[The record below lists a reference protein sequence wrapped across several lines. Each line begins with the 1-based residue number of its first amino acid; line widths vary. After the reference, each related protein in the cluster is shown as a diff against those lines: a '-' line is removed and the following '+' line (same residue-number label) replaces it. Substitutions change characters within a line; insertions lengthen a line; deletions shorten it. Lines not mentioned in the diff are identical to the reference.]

1 MVLGQFR
8 DLPNALVSGS
18 VLNSALAELA
28 IGEIPHREEF
38 DQHANWK
45 PTNTNAGGQIATTTF
60 SEMRDNRAAMTEAK
74 NMRKENRLRE
84 IAVAFLR
91 LGFIAFGGAVAHI
104 ALMEEEFVRRRGW
117 LSREEFV
124 DRVGAVNLLPGP
136 SSTEMTIYLGH
147 LRGGF
152 PGLLIAGAA
161 FILPSALMMCVM
173 AWAYVRYGAF
183 PQITGVLW
191 GVKPVAVVLIAVAV
205 WSPGKTVLKSRELMV
220 IAAIVLGLAAMHVAT
235 LALLIGTGV
244 AWIVADRFGQSRGQQ
259 NGIASAAASAAGAA
273 AGVASGTATAVPTTT
288 GVFVYFLKIGA
299 LLFGSGYVLLAVL
312 REDLVTRMHWLTESQ
327 LLDGIAVSQATPGP
341 FFTVATFLGFVLSG
355 WRGAGLATVGMFIPA
370 FVYVAVTANV
380 LPRLRKSPT
389 ASAFLDGVNTAA
401 VALLAFVGLQ
411 FAREVVVT
419 PLAAVIA
426 AVSAVLA
433 FRFKVNSAWLILG
446 GAVCGLVVKIA
457 TAS

>member
-1 MVLGQFR
+1 MTLISETTKTK
-8 DLPNALVSGS
+8 SG
-18 VLNSALAELA
+18 
-28 IGEIPHREEF
+28 
-38 DQHANWK
+38 
-45 PTNTNAGGQIATTTF
+45 
-60 SEMRDNRAAMTEAK
+60 
-74 NMRKENRLRE
+74 NRLGE

-136 SSTEMTIYLGH
+136 SSTEMAIYLGQ

-173 AWAYVRYGAF
+173 AWAYVRYGAL
-183 PQITGVLW
+183 PQIAGMLW
-191 GVKPVAVVLIAVAV
+191 GVKPVVVVLIAQAV
-205 WSPGKTVLKSRELMV
+205 WSLAKTVLKSRELLV

-244 AWIVADRFGQSRGQQ
+244 AWIVANRFGQSRTGQDEM
-259 NGIASAAASAAGAA
+259 AAAAASAAGGAAVSATAA
-273 AGVASGTATAVPTTT
+273 AATTS

-312 REDLVTRMHWLTESQ
+312 REDLVTRMHWLSESQ

-341 FFTVATFLGFVLSG
+341 FFTVATFLGYVLSG

-389 ASAFLDGVNTAA
+389 ASAFLDGVNAAA
-401 VALLAFVGLQ
+401 VALMAFVGFQ
-411 FAREVVVT
+411 FAREAVVT
-419 PLAAVIA
+419 PLAVAIA
-426 AVSAVLA
+426 AISAVLA
-433 FRFKVNSAWLILG
+433 FRFKMNSAWLILG
-446 GAVCGLVVKIA
+446 GAVCGLALKMVGWA
-457 TAS
+457 

>member
-1 MVLGQFR
+1 M
-8 DLPNALVSGS
+8 
-18 VLNSALAELA
+18 
-28 IGEIPHREEF
+28 
-38 DQHANWK
+38 
-45 PTNTNAGGQIATTTF
+45 
-60 SEMRDNRAAMTEAK
+60 SETITRK
-74 NMRKENRLRE
+74 KENRLGE

-136 SSTEMTIYLGH
+136 SSTEMAICLGQ

-161 FILPSALMMCVM
+161 FILPSALIMCVM
-173 AWAYVRYGAF
+173 AWAYVRYGAL
-183 PQITGVLW
+183 PQIAGVLW
-191 GVKPVAVVLIAVAV
+191 GVKPVVVALIAQAV
-205 WSPGKTVLKSRELMV
+205 WSLGKTVLKSRELMV

-244 AWIVADRFGQSRGQQ
+244 AWIVANRFGQNRDGQ
-259 NGIASAAASAAGAA
+259 NGIAAA
-273 AGVASGTATAVPTTT
+273 AGVASGAATAAATTA

-312 REDLVTRMHWLTESQ
+312 REDLVTRMHWLSESQ

-341 FFTVATFLGFVLSG
+341 FFTVATFLGYVLSG
-355 WRGAGLATVGMFIPA
+355 WRGAGLATVGMFVPA

-389 ASAFLDGVNTAA
+389 ASAFLDGVNAAA
-401 VALLAFVGLQ
+401 VALMALVGLQ

-426 AVSAVLA
+426 AVGAVLA
-433 FRFKVNSAWLILG
+433 FRCKVNSAWLILG
-446 GAVCGLVVKIA
+446 GAVCGLVVKV
-457 TAS
+457 SGWG

>member
-1 MVLGQFR
+1 MI
-8 DLPNALVSGS
+8 
-18 VLNSALAELA
+18 E
-28 IGEIPHREEF
+28 
-38 DQHANWK
+38 
-45 PTNTNAGGQIATTTF
+45 T
-60 SEMRDNRAAMTEAK
+60 K
-74 NMRKENRLRE
+74 NGWSENRLGE

-91 LGFIAFGGAVAHI
+91 LGYIAFGGAVAHI

-136 SSTEMTIYLGH
+136 SSTEMAIYLGH

-161 FILPSALMMCVM
+161 FILPSALLMCAM
-173 AWAYVRYGAF
+173 AWAYVQYGAL
-183 PQITGVLW
+183 PQIAGVLW
-191 GVKPVAVVLIAVAV
+191 GVKPVVVVLIAQAV
-205 WSPGKTVLKSRELMV
+205 WSLGKTVLKSRELTV

-244 AWIVADRFGQSRGQQ
+244 AWIVANRFGQSRAGQ
-259 NGIASAAASAAGAA
+259 NGIASAAASAAGGAAVSATAA
-273 AGVASGTATAVPTTT
+273 AATTT
-288 GVFVYFLKIGA
+288 GVLVYFLKIGA

-312 REDLVTRMHWLTESQ
+312 REDLVTRMHWLSESQ

-341 FFTVATFLGFVLSG
+341 FFTVATFLGYVLSG

-370 FVYVAVTANV
+370 FLYVAVTASV

-389 ASAFLDGVNTAA
+389 ASAFLNGVNAAA
-401 VALLAFVGLQ
+401 VALMAFVGFQ
-411 FAREVVVT
+411 FARESVVT
-419 PLAAVIA
+419 PRAAVIA

-433 FRFKVNSAWLILG
+433 VRLKVNSAWLILG
-446 GAVCGLVVKIA
+446 GAVCGLVAKV
-457 TAS
+457 SGWG